1 MENKMNDNNNAR
13 NYTGSITDELRMLNA
28 ALQSP
33 DDLQPLFGNDY
44 DADELNN
51 ELSVLTE
58 YLNAYTLDVSVRID
72 ARGIDRGATVIITRT
87 VGGPSCYIERDTN
100 DGEHVTVT
108 TYMDGGSFTDRIGV
122 GYVAAWLDELAESY
136 A

>member
-1 MENKMNDNNNAR
+1 MNDNNNAR

-33 DDLQPLFGNDY
+33 DNLQPLFGDDY

-51 ELSVLTE
+51 ELSVLIE
-58 YLNAYTLDVSVRID
+58 YLNAYALDVSVRID
-72 ARGIDRGATVIITRT
+72 TRGIDRGATVIITRT
-87 VGGPSCYIERDTN
+87 VGGPNLYIERDTN
-100 DGEHVTVT
+100 DGEYITVSA
-108 TYMDGGSFTDRIGV
+108 YAGGDSHTGRVSFPAVSG
-122 GYVAAWLDELAESY
+122 WLDELAESY